1 MTKDNDALDEEWDRM
16 PHSSDE
22 YRKEIRELRGRIFT
36 YVEEIAKLRSKI
48 DLLQVEVSA
57 LEKMI
62 FKQDRET

>member
-48 DLLQVEVSA
+48 DLLQVEVSE